1 MMWLPD
7 YGVGAVILTNGNY
20 GPALRGPLLRRVV
33 ELMFDGNPEAQ
44 EQLDVAAAQI
54 KAARAKERERL
65 VAPADP
71 VVAAKLAAR
80 YTNAALGSLAVRR
93 HDGATTFDVGEW
105 RSATA
110 TRRNDDGTLSFITVD
125 PAITGLEFVVGSSA
139 GKRTLTLRDAQ
150 HEYVFTETL

>member
-1 MMWLPD
+1 
-7 YGVGAVILTNGNY
+7 
-20 GPALRGPLLRRVV
+20 
-33 ELMFDGNPEAQ
+33 
-44 EQLDVAAAQI
+44 
-54 KAARAKERERL
+54 
-65 VAPADP
+65 